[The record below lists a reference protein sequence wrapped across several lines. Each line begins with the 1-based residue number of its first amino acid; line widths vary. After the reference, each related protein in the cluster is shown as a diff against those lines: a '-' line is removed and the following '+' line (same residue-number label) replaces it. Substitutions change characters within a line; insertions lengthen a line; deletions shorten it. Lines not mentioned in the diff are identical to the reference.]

1 MNTVLPGAPAFFE
14 SLFQASWQAA
24 LLVLVVLVVQ
34 HGLGRCLTPAWR
46 HALWWIVLGRL
57 LLPVTPPSSWSVF
70 NLLPQ
75 PSSTAATHTEAG
87 APTSDWQTLSAIEGT
102 PTPFPN
108 VSREPNL
115 SMNRSTV
122 AAGVPP
128 AMERGVSPPGVLQ
141 DSWSEYVSNF
151 WKIFLPMVPEDAPG
165 RTIEAGAV
173 AAIVWGVV
181 AIALLTRLAWRNAMF
196 SRRVRGSM
204 RPASSVHVALLEEC
218 RTRMGVRQRIELLQ
232 GDLVSSPAIYGLFR
246 PRLLLPA
253 AFVETG
259 TSDQLR
265 HVFLHE
271 LAHVRRGDLVVHGIT
286 RILQALHWFNP
297 VLAWAFR
304 RLRADRELATDALAL
319 QVAGEGES
327 RAYGLTIVQW
337 LERWSGHPTQSGTV
351 GILEDNA
358 ALEQR
363 IRAIARFRQP
373 SRWAPL
379 TAVLVAALAAVS
391 WTSAQP
397 TPTTAPDPMPVAEA
411 PSTPSPMLPSGDS
424 NRVPLLSDI
433 PWFGP
438 LIQRPPTFDD
448 LPPTL
453 ESVRALLLR
462 ASAHQEEGQI
472 ANAAR
477 TYEAAQKTALVLGT
491 NAVPEQILAVQG
503 IQATRLSLAKTAWDR
518 NYLNEALAHADRVLA
533 FAPANQEALE
543 LRPRIQERLAQRAVG
558 VELPSGTASAGSSR
572 PASSDPATSIGEEE
586 QVLFRL
592 HMSREVDR
600 NFDLLHATRI
610 PEVAF
615 DGVPLSEV
623 IQQLQ
628 EWSRVHSPEGDRV
641 NFMMTVPATNRTETS
656 ASSAETLPVGDI
668 TIRIDPP
675 LRHVRMIDLLEAIT
689 QSASAPLGFT
699 IEWHAV
705 VFQHLSRIRPQLI
718 TRVFRVDI
726 DKMGQGLT
734 NLTGLESTPVR
745 TADWNKVPGSSPVL
759 QEKVQEL
766 LKQLRVGLLP
776 PKAIFFNDRMGLL
789 MVRATVEE
797 AERVEAAIEA
807 LNNGTRP
814 WPEVVPDADAWTPVV
829 PRVRV
834 GLYGQPSQ
842 GQVPEQL
849 ALWKPASEI
858 PAVPEDRHRPVLIA
872 FEASWALDSLQNRK
886 VLESPRLRDLFRS
899 TRTELYRVDCSH
911 ADTLSRSLQQRFG
924 VKQVPGYAVYLP
936 DRQKWTVMESV
947 LTPDS
952 IAALLKSNPEEK

>member
-1 MNTVLPGAPAFFE
+1 
-14 SLFQASWQAA
+14 
-24 LLVLVVLVVQ
+24 VLVVQ
-34 HGLGRCLTPAWR
+34 RGLGRCLTPAWR

-70 NLLPQ
+70 NLLPR
-75 PSSTAATHTEAG
+75 PSSTAATGTEAG
-87 APTSDWQTLSAIEGT
+87 ARASDWAALSAIEGS

-108 VSREPNL
+108 VSRTPSR
-115 SMNRSTV
+115 SMNRSSV

-128 AMERGVSPPGVLQ
+128 AVEGGVSPPGVLHG
-141 DSWSEYVSNF
+141 SWSEYVSNF
-151 WKIFLPMVPEDAPG
+151 WKMFLPTVPEDAPR
-165 RTIEAGAV
+165 RTIQAGAV

-204 RPASSVHVALLEEC
+204 RPASADHALLLDEC
-218 RTRMGVRQRIELLQ
+218 RTRMRVRQRIELLQ

-246 PRLLLPA
+246 PRLLLPSS
-253 AFVETG
+253 FVENG
-259 TSDQLR
+259 TPAQLR

-304 RLRADRELATDALAL
+304 RLRADREIATDALAL

-337 LERWSGHPTQSGTV
+337 LERWSEHPAPSGTV

-358 ALEQR
+358 SLEQR

-397 TPTTAPDPMPVAEA
+397 TTTTAPDPIPVAEA
-411 PSTPSPMLPSGDS
+411 PATPSPMLPSGDS
-424 NRVPLLSDI
+424 NRVPVLGDI
-433 PWFGP
+433 PWIGR
-438 LIQRPPTFDD
+438 LLQRPPTFDD
-448 LPPTL
+448 LPASL

-472 ANAAR
+472 ADAAR
-477 TYEAAQKTALVLGT
+477 AYGAAQKTALVVGT
-491 NAVPEQILAVQG
+491 NALPEQILATQG

-518 NYLNEALAHADRVLA
+518 NYLNEALAHVEWVLA
-533 FAPANQEALE
+533 VAPTNSDALA
-543 LRPRIQERLAQRAVG
+543 LKPRIQARLAQRAGG
-558 VELPSGTASAGSSR
+558 VERPSGTASAGSSR
-572 PASSDPATSIGEEE
+572 PASSDSTTSIGEEGR
-586 QVLFRL
+586 VLSRL

-623 IQQLQ
+623 SRQLQ

-641 NFMMTVPATNRTETS
+641 NFVMTVPVNNRTEAS
-656 ASSAETLPVGDI
+656 ASSAETLPVRDI

-675 LRHVRMIDLLEAIT
+675 LRDVRMIDLLEAIT

-699 IEWHAV
+699 VEPYGV
-705 VFQHLSRIRPQLI
+705 VFQHLSQIRPQLI

-734 NLTGLESTPVR
+734 NLTGLESTQTVR

-789 MVRATVEE
+789 MVRATVERGGE
-797 AERVEAAIEA
+797 
-807 LNNGTRP
+807 GGG
-814 WPEVVPDADAWTPVV
+814 W
-829 PRVRV
+829 
-834 GLYGQPSQ
+834 
-842 GQVPEQL
+842 
-849 ALWKPASEI
+849 
-858 PAVPEDRHRPVLIA
+858 
-872 FEASWALDSLQNRK
+872 
-886 VLESPRLRDLFRS
+886 RLRR
-899 TRTELYRVDCSH
+899 
-911 ADTLSRSLQQRFG
+911 
-924 VKQVPGYAVYLP
+924 
-936 DRQKWTVMESV
+936 
-947 LTPDS
+947 
-952 IAALLKSNPEEK
+952 